1 MADRRGSAVWNGDLF
16 GGSGTVT
23 FESSGAAGPL
33 PVTWAARTEESGG
46 KTSPEELIAAAHAAC
61 FSMSLSNILAQ
72 AGNAPEELR
81 TSATATF
88 AKTDAGFRITRM
100 ALEVTGT
107 VPGIDQAAFDE
118 KAQEAKVACPVSNAV
133 TGIPDISVTAT
144 LA

>member
-1 MADRRGSAVWNGDLF
+1 MADRRASAVWNGDLF

-23 FESSGAAGPL
+23 FESSGLAGPL
-33 PVTWAARTEESGG
+33 PVSWPARTEEPGG

-61 FSMSLSNILAQ
+61 FSMAFSNILAQ
-72 AGNAPEELR
+72 AGHTPEELR

-107 VPGIDQAAFDE
+107 VPGMDQGAFE
-118 KAQEAKVACPVSNAV
+118 KAAQEGKEGCPVSNAL

>member
-61 FSMSLSNILAQ
+61 YSMAFSNILAQ
-72 AGNAPEELR
+72 AGSAPEELR

-100 ALEVTGT
+100 ALEVTGK
-107 VPGIDQAAFDE
+107 VPGMDEGAFEE

>member
-1 MADRRGSAVWNGDLF
+1 MADRRASAVWNGDLF

-23 FESSGAAGPL
+23 FESSGAVGPL
-33 PVTWAARTEESGG
+33 PVTWAARTEESEG

-61 FSMSLSNILAQ
+61 YSMAFSNLLAQ
-72 AGNAPEELR
+72 AGNPPDELR

-88 AKTDAGFRITRM
+88 AKTEAGFRITRM

-107 VPGIDQAAFDE
+107 VPGMDQGAFE
-118 KAQEAKVACPVSNAV
+118 KAAQEAKVACPVSNAV

-144 LA
+144 LT